1 MTFYAHGFRNH
12 AYRYG
17 YYVHWLSIR
26 VVKREFDPRVADLH
40 FHELQA
46 YHCTSLLAFVT
57 ANVKIPELVFHSRYH
72 RRLSWK

>member
-1 MTFYAHGFRNH
+1 MMVYAHGFTNH

-17 YYVHWLSIR
+17 YYVHGLSIR
-26 VVKREFDPRVADLH
+26 TVKREFDPRVADLQ

-57 ANVKIPELVFHSRYH
+57 ANVKIPELTFHSRYH